1 MAQNYDPWTRRVSFT
16 PQYTFWVFTN
26 IDYHFCWAE
35 LTFLIMTA
43 ARKGLYLWFQSFTF
57 APAQQTQKHLLL
69 QALALEEGNQPPVKQ
84 IQAW

>member
-1 MAQNYDPWTRRVSFT
+1 
-16 PQYTFWVFTN
+16 
-26 IDYHFCWAE
+26 
-35 LTFLIMTA
+35 MTA